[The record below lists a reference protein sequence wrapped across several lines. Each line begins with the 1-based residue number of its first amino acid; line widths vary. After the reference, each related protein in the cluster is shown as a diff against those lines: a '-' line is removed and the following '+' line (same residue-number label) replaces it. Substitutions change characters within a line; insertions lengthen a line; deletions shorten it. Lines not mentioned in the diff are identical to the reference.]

1 MHDVIIVGGSYA
13 GLSAALMLAR
23 ARRDVLIIDG
33 GKRRNRFAG
42 PSHGFLTQDGALASN
57 IAAQGRAQVEKYPTV
72 SWLEAD
78 TSGGAAIDGGFVL
91 TAGRERHE
99 ARRLLLAIGVTDELP
114 AIPGLAERWGK
125 SVFHCP
131 YCDGYELNQGQIG
144 VLASSAMSMH
154 HALMLPDWGKTTFFL
169 NGSFLPDADQLA
181 QLAAR
186 GVTVEATPVVR
197 IEGERAGVVLADG
210 RRIDVGGLFTATRIR
225 PSSPIADQLGC
236 AMEDGP
242 TGPYVRTD
250 AMKQTSVPGIFA
262 CGDIA
267 KPFGSVAQAVGDG
280 NFAGAS
286 VHRTL
291 MFGLG

>member
-23 ARRDVLIIDG
+23 ARRNVLIVDG

-42 PSHGFLTQDGALASN
+42 HSHGFLTQDGVLAAD
-57 IAAQGRAQVEKYPTV
+57 IAARGRAQVQNYPAVT
-72 SWLEAD
+72 WLDAE
-78 TSGGAAIDGGFVL
+78 TSDATAIDGGFAII
-91 TAGRERHE
+91 AGGQRHE
-99 ARRLLLAIGVTDELP
+99 ARRVLLAIGLSDELP

-131 YCDGYELNQGQIG
+131 YCDGYELNQGSIG
-144 VLASSAMSMH
+144 VLAVSAMSMH

-169 NGSFLPDADQLA
+169 NGSFEPDADQLA

-186 GVTVEATPVVR
+186 GVIIERTPVIR
-197 IEGERAGVVLADG
+197 LEGDRAGMVLADG
-210 RRIDVGGLFTATRIR
+210 RRIDVDGLFTATRIR
-225 PSSPIADQLGC
+225 PSSPIAEQLGC
-236 AMEDGP
+236 AMEEGP
-242 TGPYVRTD
+242 TGPYIRTD
-250 AMKQTSVPGIFA
+250 AMKMTSVPGVFA

-280 NFAGAS
+280 NFTGAS

-291 MFGLG
+291 MFGLS